1 MNFDTIFIPYMI
13 SKAQVKHIRSLD
25 DKKKRYEYK
34 QFVVEGIKMVDEL
47 LKSQYEIVEIF
58 ATQYWISN
66 HAPTDISKLKI
77 SLITE
82 QSLSRISGLK
92 TPNEVLALVVMPD
105 ATSIPNFD
113 KALALDNI
121 QDPGNLGSII
131 RIADWFGI
139 STIICNAQTV
149 DVYNPKVLQ
158 ATMGSVFRVTCYY
171 TDLLNYIRQ
180 QTSIKT
186 YAAVLNGSNVNE
198 MEKITNG
205 LILIGNESVGIDE
218 KLIQHCDF
226 EISIPQKGN
235 AESLNAAVATGI
247 ICNTL
252 FK

>member
-1 MNFDTIFIPYMI
+1 MI

-66 HAPTDISKLKI
+66 HAPTDLSKLKI

-82 QSLSRISGLK
+82 QTLSRISSMK

-113 KALALDNI
+113 NTLALDNI

-171 TDLLNYIRQ
+171 TDLLNYIIQ

-226 EISIPQKGN
+226 KISIPQKGN

>member
-1 MNFDTIFIPYMI
+1 MI

-113 KALALDNI
+113 KTLALDNI

-171 TDLLNYIRQ
+171 TDLLNYIIQ

-198 MEKITNG
+198 MEKISNG
-205 LILIGNESVGIDE
+205 LILIGNESAGIDE

>member
-58 ATQYWISN
+58 ATQYWRSN

-139 STIICNAQTV
+139 FTIICNAQTV

-171 TDLLNYIRQ
+171 TDLLNYIIQ
-180 QTSIKT
+180 QTSNKT

-198 MEKITNG
+198 MEKISNG
-205 LILIGNESVGIDE
+205 LILIGNESAGIDE

>member
-1 MNFDTIFIPYMI
+1 MI

-58 ATQYWISN
+58 ATQYWRSN

-82 QSLSRISGLK
+82 QTLSRISSMK

-113 KALALDNI
+113 KTLALDNI

-171 TDLLNYIRQ
+171 TDLLNYIIQ

-198 MEKITNG
+198 MEKISNG
-205 LILIGNESVGIDE
+205 LILIGNESAGIDE

>member
-1 MNFDTIFIPYMI
+1 MI

-66 HAPTDISKLKI
+66 HAPTDLSKLKI

-82 QSLSRISGLK
+82 QTLSRISSMK

-113 KALALDNI
+113 KTLALDNI

-226 EISIPQKGN
+226 KISIPQKGN